1 MGYLRYEGYMGS
13 VEYDEK
19 DGCLYGHVQGMRDE
33 LLNYKG
39 KSVAELEKKF
49 KSAIDK
55 YLANCQKKDETPKRP
70 YNGPLNVRL
79 GPNLH
84 FRAAMMAERTGT
96 TINAFI
102 KEAVAKLLEQYEK
115 YQI

>member
-19 DGCLYGHVQGMRDE
+19 EECLYGHVQGMRDV

-39 KSVAELEKKF
+39 KSVGELEKKF
-49 KSAIDK
+49 KNAIDK
-55 YLANCQKKDETPKRP
+55 YLEKCQKKGVTPKRP

-79 GPNLH
+79 GPDLH
-84 FRAAMMAERTGT
+84 CRAALMAEKTEI

-115 YQI
+115 Y